1 MQTVPKTERAVLVIS
16 PCRNEAK
23 FMRQTLDTMVAQTE
37 QPDLWLIVDDGSTD
51 DTPEI
56 LAEYAAKH
64 DWIQILTREDRGRR
78 AVGPG
83 VVDAFY
89 AGLNSIEDAESYP
102 FLSKLDLD
110 LALPQRYFETLV
122 DRMMADPRLGT
133 CSGKP
138 YVRQGG
144 KLVSERK
151 SDDMSVGMTKLWR
164 TTCFDAIGGLVRE
177 VNWDAI
183 DCHKARYL
191 GWRALSWDHPDLNFE
206 HLRPMGSSQK
216 SIYTGKRRY
225 GFGQHFMGTDPL
237 YFIVTAAYR
246 AFEPPYILGSLA
258 ALQGYFGSMIKRN
271 RRQEDADLIKFIRS
285 YQRRTLLA
293 GRKRAMQEAEE
304 ARAKYFDA

>member
-1 MQTVPKTERAVLVIS
+1 MIS
-16 PCRNEAK
+16 PCRNEAAYI
-23 FMRQTLDTMVAQTE
+23 RQTLETMIVQT
-37 QPDLWLIVDDGSTD
+37 QTPDLWLIVDDGSTD
-51 DTPEI
+51 ETPAI
-56 LAEYAAKH
+56 LADYAAQH
-64 DWIQILTREDRGRR
+64 DWIKILTRDDRGHR

-89 AGLNSIEDAESYP
+89 AGLASVKNAVDYP

-110 LALPQRYFETLV
+110 LSLPPRYFETLV
-122 DRMMADPRLGT
+122 DRMLEDPRLGT

-164 TTCFDAIGGLVRE
+164 TTCFKAIDGLVRE

-191 GWRALSWDHPDLNFE
+191 GWRAMSWDHPDLNFE
-206 HLRPMGSSQK
+206 HLRPMGSSQT

-225 GFGQHFMGTDPL
+225 GFGQYFMGTGPL
-237 YFIVTAAYR
+237 YFCVTAAYR
-246 AFEPPYILGSLA
+246 AFEPPVVLGSLA
-258 ALQGYFGSMIKRN
+258 ALQGYFGAMLKRAK
-271 RRQEDADLIKFIRS
+271 RQDDIDLIRFIRR
-285 YQRRTLLA
+285 YQRRTLIM
-293 GRKRAMQEAEE
+293 GRKRAMEETEAD
-304 ARAKYFDA
+304 RAIHWETSACL